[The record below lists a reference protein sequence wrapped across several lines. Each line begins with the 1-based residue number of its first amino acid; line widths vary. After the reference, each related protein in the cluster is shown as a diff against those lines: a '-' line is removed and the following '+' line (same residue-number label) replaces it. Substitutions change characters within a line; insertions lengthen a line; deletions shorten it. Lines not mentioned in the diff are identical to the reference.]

1 MTEPTNPARER
12 VNSIPTNSFLSPA
25 PIYTTTLR
33 RARDAEMAS
42 NSKRLIDPIAREAKR
57 LGYVARSALKL
68 VQLDEK
74 FRLLRNK
81 RSVLDLGC
89 APGAWIQVVHER
101 TRRQGGTCAR
111 VLGIDLK
118 EIDQGTLA
126 GLRHVDA
133 ARASTMTLD
142 ATEARASDLGVE
154 TFDAVLSDMMVNTRG
169 LASVDAAASLEL
181 AECAVDLAVVR
192 DGGVLAARGDLVVK
206 ILEGSGSVEEL
217 AKHCKPHFDK
227 VNWFKPNATRSESR
241 EIYLVAR
248 GRKLLE

>member
-1 MTEPTNPARER
+1 
-12 VNSIPTNSFLSPA
+12 
-25 PIYTTTLR
+25 
-33 RARDAEMAS
+33 
-42 NSKRLIDPIAREAKR
+42 
-57 LGYVARSALKL
+57 
-68 VQLDEK
+68 
-74 FRLLRNK
+74 
-81 RSVLDLGC
+81 
-89 APGAWIQVVHER
+89 
-101 TRRQGGTCAR
+101 
-111 VLGIDLK
+111 
-118 EIDQGTLA
+118 
-126 GLRHVDA
+126 
-133 ARASTMTLD
+133 MTLD